1 MHITSIPLVLSSLSF
16 ACPYF
21 VAIST
26 GNIYSAVAWGCLTTT
41 STLVHITKKPYHLHG
56 PGNCIGWLY
65 SLDVVALYLCVVRS
79 LIDGW
84 AGGPIAFGMALTTIG
99 YAGLMFY
106 AGQRLDKFVYDSHL
120 DMSILSHFTVHLL
133 SSFGGV
139 GVLSLRALKNG

>member
-1 MHITSIPLVLSSLSF
+1 MHITNIPLILSSLSF

-21 VAIST
+21 VAVST
-26 GNIYSAVAWGCLTTT
+26 GNMYSAFAWGCLTCT
-41 STLVHITKKPYHLHG
+41 STLVHSTKQPFHLYG

-65 SLDVVALYLCVVRS
+65 ALDVGALYLCVVRS

-84 AGGPIAFGMALTTIG
+84 AGGPTAFAMALTTIG
-99 YAGLMFY
+99 YAGVMFY
-106 AGQRLDKFVYDSHL
+106 GGQRLGKFVYDTYL

-139 GVLSLRALKNG
+139 GVLCLRALKNG